1 VNLQWLAEG
10 EMTRYLGFMIGFRIA
25 REARFETVL
34 NALRKKLT
42 FWATTHLSLAGRVLI
57 ANQVFLASIWYVA
70 SCWCPQVC
78 TMNKVKALVRNYI
91 WSGENRKKQCRVKV
105 AWDTMILP
113 KEEIPD
119 PTPGQYAQLKMR
131 REVAMTHTFYPF
143 RQQDERFGF

>member
-1 VNLQWLAEG
+1 
-10 EMTRYLGFMIGFRIA
+10 MIGFRIA

-113 KEEIPD
+113 KELGGLKLLDLELEIKALLAKLFIRGLIPRSS
-119 PTPGQYAQLKMR
+119 PWKSLIQHRVNTLSSK
-131 REVAMTHTFYPF
+131 
-143 RQQDERFGF
+143 